1 MKEKKQKKKE
11 RKEIL
16 LRSAFVILIC
26 FLVQLYE
33 KLSIAEDIEQISAF
47 FSSTYLAIQQL
58 LGLHAYRTQLM
69 CIK

>member
-1 MKEKKQKKKE
+1 MLNERKKKQKKKE

-33 KLSIAEDIEQISAF
+33 KLSTAEENE
-47 FSSTYLAIQQL
+47 
-58 LGLHAYRTQLM
+58 
-69 CIK
+69 